1 MHYCF
6 FAHIYISIKVTSLT
20 TLQRL
25 EWCGSRSGSEECDF
39 SQYGEEVSMGIDLPP
54 GNDVS
59 SGNVTPIPT
68 TGELD
73 ECIATPVDSRR
84 STPLKS
90 LLKNKS
96 LDKSEASDEEGDNST
111 LGDKKSV
118 RFSTEMSPDQVED
131 FKISRV
137 APDPGATIDV

>member
-1 MHYCF
+1 MAF
-6 FAHIYISIKVTSLT
+6 DNP
-20 TLQRL
+20 QRL
-25 EWCGSRSGSEECDF
+25 AFGGSRSGSEECEF
-39 SQYGEEVSMGIDLPP
+39 SQYGEEFSIGIDLPP

-73 ECIATPVDSRR
+73 DCVATPVDSRR

-90 LLKNKS
+90 LLKTRS
-96 LDKSEASDEEGDNST
+96 LDKSEASDEDVDIAT

-118 RFSTEMSPDQVED
+118 RFSTEISPDQVED
-131 FKISRV
+131 FKISRMV
-137 APDPGATIDV
+137 PEPGATIDV

>member
-1 MHYCF
+1 M
-6 FAHIYISIKVTSLT
+6 T
-20 TLQRL
+20 TPQRL
-25 EWCGSRSGSEECDF
+25 AYGGSRSGSEECDF
-39 SQYGEEVSMGIDLPP
+39 SQYGEEVSMGIDLPT

-90 LLKNKS
+90 LLKTRS
-96 LDKSEASDEEGDNST
+96 LDKGEASDEDVDIPT

-118 RFSTEMSPDQVED
+118 RFSTEITPDQIED
-131 FKISRV
+131 FKISRLV
-137 APDPGATIDV
+137 SEPGATIDV